1 MNKSTSATNRILINP
16 LALEMLVCP
25 LTKTQLSLNSNKTE
39 LISIAARVAFPINKG
54 VPLLCLSEART
65 LSDDE
70 FEQLKR

>member
-1 MNKSTSATNRILINP
+1 MTKTAPETNRYNINP

-25 LTKTQLSLNSNKTE
+25 LTKTQLGINRTKTE

-65 LSDDE
+65 LSDE
-70 FEQLKR
+70 EIEKFKH